1 MDQKSIQQITKLVT
15 ELVRNE
21 RKRQFANEQTW
32 RVKNTK
38 LLLKNYDI
46 LTEHS
51 KDIDTDIDQYLK
63 DVFSQDDLK
72 IRSIVGYKARTKKM
86 MEYTDLMLQAYHSY
100 ASKRDMAVKRRY
112 FVIQN
117 MYINPQKWTFMKLLT
132 ILMCR
137 KKPLSVI
144 RKRQF
149 KSFQFSCLEL

>member
-1 MDQKSIQQITKLVT
+1 MT

-51 KDIDTDIDQYLK
+51 KDIDTDIDRYLK

-86 MEYTDLMLQAYHSY
+86 MEYTDLMLQAYHNYSQ
-100 ASKRDMAVKRRY
+100 KRDDATRRRYYIIRHLYVEPMKLTLLQIADHFGVSERTVMRDQKEAVKE
-112 FVIQN
+112 
-117 MYINPQKWTFMKLLT
+117 
-132 ILMCR
+132 
-137 KKPLSVI
+137 
-144 RKRQF
+144 
-149 KSFQFSCLEL
+149 FSIFLFGIVSLEEMVS